1 MKNRGM
7 MLESL
12 INKTIKFYQTN
23 NIGIFHKKEISIS
36 FSKIKEKDGKLKIV
50 NGQIKNKSTI
60 DYYGIFN
67 GKFYAFE
74 AKSTKL
80 NSLPLKNIKTH
91 QLNYLQ
97 KIKDFGGKV
106 FFIIAYQKFDEFFLI
121 EIETIKNLKNTKSLN
136 INKARKEGLKLE
148 VLYPGI
154 LDFLN
159 VIDE

>member
-12 INKTIKFYQTN
+12 INRTIKFYKTN

-36 FSKIKEKDGKLKIV
+36 FSKIKEKNGKLKVI
-50 NGQIKNKSTI
+50 NGHIKNKSTI

-74 AKSTKL
+74 TKSTKL
-80 NSLPLKNIKTH
+80 NSLPLKNIKEH
-91 QLNYLQ
+91 QLNYLK
-97 KIKDFGGKV
+97 KIKKNGGKA
-106 FFIIAYQKFDEFFLI
+106 FFIIAYQKFDEFFII
-121 EIETIKNLKNTKSLN
+121 EIETIKNLKNIKSLS
-136 INKARKEGLKLE
+136 IKKAREKGVKLE
-148 VLYPGI
+148 IIYPGI

-159 VIDE
+159 VICE